1 MRALGMIE
9 TMGLIP
15 SIEALD
21 AMLKAAN
28 VETLEKTNVRG
39 GIVTVLVT
47 GDVSAVKAA
56 VDAGAAAVQR
66 VSQGSLLSQ
75 HVIPRPDS
83 QTDLLF
89 QNHKKMVSEIEVT
102 DETEIPQEEETLE
115 AIEEET
121 PNESPIEIEEETQD
135 ETTIEIDAK
144 SPDEDIEN
152 KEADEAEAESE
163 EVTVLNTRAELELY
177 LKEQGIEKLMQVI
190 NRMRASE
197 LKALAKEYEDGE
209 LQEDKTARATK
220 AELVNRLFDFYSNID
235 NK

>member
-121 PNESPIEIEEETQD
+121 PNESPIEIE
-135 ETTIEIDAK
+135 
-144 SPDEDIEN
+144 
-152 KEADEAEAESE
+152 
-163 EVTVLNTRAELELY
+163 
-177 LKEQGIEKLMQVI
+177 
-190 NRMRASE
+190 
-197 LKALAKEYEDGE
+197 
-209 LQEDKTARATK
+209 
-220 AELVNRLFDFYSNID
+220 
-235 NK
+235 